1 MKQFI
6 VLMLVGLGLIA
17 SPALVA
23 SPVMAQD
30 QKIGYVDLQKAL
42 NLSAAG
48 KEAKEKIKAK
58 VQNYDADVKE
68 RQEELKK
75 LKEDLEKQAMLLSE
89 EARNAK
95 ERTYQQ
101 KVKDYQR
108 FTKDI
113 QETLQQTDADLTRKI
128 LERLLTVVQSVGKS
142 EGYVMILEKTESS
155 LVYADESIDI
165 TDKVIK
171 AFDKQGN

>member
-1 MKQFI
+1 MKKFV
-6 VLMLVGLGLIA
+6 VLVLVCVGLIA
-17 SPALVA
+17 SPA
-23 SPVMAQD
+23 MAVD

-48 KEAKEKIKAK
+48 KEAKEKIKVK
-58 VQNYDADVKE
+58 VQSYDAEVQG

-75 LKEDLEKQAMLLSE
+75 LKDDLEKQAMLLSE

-95 ERTYQQ
+95 ERDYQQ

-128 LERLLTVVQSVGKS
+128 LESLLKIVQEVGKS
-142 EGYVMILEKTESS
+142 EGYSIILEKTESS
-155 LVYADESIDI
+155 IVYADESTDI
-165 TDKVIK
+165 SDKVIA
-171 AFDKQGN
+171 AFDKLGK

>member
-1 MKQFI
+1 MKQFV
-6 VLMLVGLGLIA
+6 VLLLVCIG
-17 SPALVA
+17 LVA
-23 SPVMAQD
+23 TPAMAET

-42 NLSAAG
+42 NLSSAG

-58 VQNYDADVKE
+58 VQTYDAEVRE

-75 LKEDLEKQAMLLSE
+75 LKDDLEKQAMLLSE

-95 ERTYQQ
+95 ERDYQQ

-128 LERLLTVVQSVGKS
+128 LESLLKVVQEVGKS
-142 EGYVMILEKTESS
+142 EGYTLVLEKTESS
-155 LVYADESIDI
+155 IVYADESIDI
-165 TDKVIK
+165 SDEVIK
-171 AFDKQGN
+171 AFDKLDQ

>member
-1 MKQFI
+1 MKKFV
-6 VLMLVGLGLIA
+6 VLLLVCIG
-17 SPALVA
+17 LVA
-23 SPVMAQD
+23 TPAMAET

-58 VQNYDADVKE
+58 VQTYDAEVRE
-68 RQEELKK
+68 RQEVLKN
-75 LKEDLEKQAMLLSE
+75 LKDDLEKQAMLLSE

-95 ERTYQQ
+95 ERDYQQ

-128 LERLLTVVQSVGKS
+128 LESLLKVVQEVGKS
-142 EGYVMILEKTESS
+142 EGYTLVLEKTESS
-155 LVYADESIDI
+155 IVYADESIDI
-165 TDKVIK
+165 SDEVIK
-171 AFDKQGN
+171 AFDQLGQ

>member
-1 MKQFI
+1 MKRFV
-6 VLMLVGLGLIA
+6 VLLLVCVG
-17 SPALVA
+17 LVA
-23 SPVMAQD
+23 SPVMAEV

-48 KEAKEKIKAK
+48 KVAKEKIKTK
-58 VQNYDADVKE
+58 VQSYDVDVQQ

-75 LKEDLEKQAMLLSE
+75 LKEDLEKQAMLLSD

-95 ERTYQQ
+95 EREYQQ

-128 LERLLTVVQSVGKS
+128 LESLLKVVQDVGKNK
-142 EGYVMILEKTESS
+142 GYTLVLEKTESS
-155 LVYADESIDI
+155 IVYADESIDM
-165 TDKVIK
+165 TDEVIK
-171 AFDKQGN
+171 AFDQQGK

>member
-1 MKQFI
+1 MKKLV
-6 VLMLVGLGLIA
+6 VLMLVCIGLI
-17 SPALVA
+17 A
-23 SPVMAQD
+23 SPVMAQA

-48 KEAKEKIKAK
+48 KEAKEQIKVK
-58 VQNYDADVKE
+58 VQGYDAEVQG

-95 ERTYQQ
+95 ERDYQQ

-128 LERLLTVVQSVGKS
+128 LESLLTVVQEVGKND
-142 EGYVMILEKTESS
+142 GYTLVLEKTESS

-165 TDKVIK
+165 TDAVIK
-171 AFDKQGN
+171 AFDSKGK

>member
-1 MKQFI
+1 MKQFV
-6 VLMLVGLGLIA
+6 VLMLVCFGLVV

-48 KEAKEKIKAK
+48 KAAKEKIKAK
-58 VQNYDADVKE
+58 VQGYDVE
-68 RQEELKK
+68 VQQRQEELKK

-89 EARNAK
+89 EARNTK
-95 ERTYQQ
+95 ERNYQQ

-128 LERLLTVVQSVGKS
+128 LEKILKVVKEVGKS
-142 EGYVMILEKTESS
+142 EGYSIVLEKTESS
-155 LVYADESIDI
+155 LVYADESMDI
-165 TDKVIK
+165 TDEVIK
-171 AFDKQGN
+171 AFDTQNK

>member
-1 MKQFI
+1 MKKFV
-6 VLMLVGLGLIA
+6 VLLLVCIGM
-17 SPALVA
+17 VA
-23 SPVMAQD
+23 TPVMAET

-42 NLSAAG
+42 NLSVAG

-58 VQNYDADVKE
+58 VQTYDADVRQ

-75 LKEDLEKQAMLLSE
+75 LKDDLEKQAMLLSE

-95 ERTYQQ
+95 ERDYQQ

-128 LERLLTVVQSVGKS
+128 LERLLKVVQDVGKS
-142 EGYVMILEKTESS
+142 EGYTIVLEKTESS
-155 LVYADESIDI
+155 IVYADESIDI
-165 TDKVIK
+165 SDEVIK
-171 AFDKQGN
+171 AFDKLDQ

>member
-1 MKQFI
+1 MKQFV
-6 VLMLVGLGLIA
+6 VLLLVGFGLVA
-17 SPALVA
+17 SPALIA

-58 VQNYDADVKE
+58 VQGYDVE
-68 RQEELKK
+68 VQQRQEELKK

-89 EARNAK
+89 DARNAK
-95 ERTYQQ
+95 ERNYQQ
-101 KVKDYQR
+101 KVKNYQR

-128 LERLLTVVQSVGKS
+128 LESILKIVKEVGKS
-142 EGYVMILEKTESS
+142 EGYSIVLEKTESS
-155 LVYADESIDI
+155 LVYADESMDI
-165 TDKVIK
+165 TDEVIK
-171 AFDKQGN
+171 AFDKQSK

>member
-1 MKQFI
+1 MKQLV
-6 VLMLVGLGLIA
+6 VLFLICFGLIA
-17 SPALVA
+17 SPVQ
-23 SPVMAQD
+23 AQG

-48 KEAKEKIKAK
+48 KEAKEKIKVK
-58 VQNYDADVKE
+58 VQGYDAEVQQ
-68 RQEELKK
+68 RQAELKK

-89 EARNAK
+89 EARSTK
-95 ERTYQQ
+95 ERDYQQ

-128 LERLLTVVQSVGKS
+128 LEQLLKVVQDVGKK
-142 EGYVMILEKTESS
+142 EGYTLILEKTESS
-155 LVYADESIDI
+155 LVYADDSIDM
-165 TDKVIK
+165 TDSVIK
-171 AFDKQGN
+171 AFDKQGK

>member
-1 MKQFI
+1 MKQFVI
-6 VLMLVGLGLIA
+6 LMLVCF
-17 SPALVA
+17 ALVA
-23 SPVMAQD
+23 SPVMAQA
-30 QKIGYVDLQKAL
+30 QKIAYVDLQKAL

-48 KEAKEKIKAK
+48 KEAKEKIKAE
-58 VQNYDADVKE
+58 VQGYDAEVQQ

-95 ERTYQQ
+95 ERDYQQ

-128 LERLLTVVQSVGKS
+128 LEKLLKVVQDVRQKRWLPDGS
-142 EGYVMILEKTESS
+142 
-155 LVYADESIDI
+155 
-165 TDKVIK
+165 
-171 AFDKQGN
+171 

>member
-1 MKQFI
+1 MKRFV
-6 VLMLVGLGLIA
+6 VLMLVCVG
-17 SPALVA
+17 LVA
-23 SPVMAQD
+23 SPVMAEV

-48 KEAKEKIKAK
+48 KEAKEQIKAK
-58 VQNYDADVKE
+58 VQGYDAEVQQ

-75 LKEDLEKQAMLLSE
+75 LKEDLEKQAMLLSQ

-95 ERTYQQ
+95 ERDYQQ

-128 LERLLTVVQSVGKS
+128 LESLLKVVQSVGKS
-142 EGYVMILEKTESS
+142 GGYTIILEKTESS
-155 LVYADESIDI
+155 IIYADESIDI
-165 TDKVIK
+165 SEEVIK
-171 AFDKQGN
+171 AFDKKGM

>member
-1 MKQFI
+1 MKQFLI
-6 VLMLVGLGLIA
+6 LTLVCVGL
-17 SPALVA
+17 VA
-23 SPVMAQD
+23 APVMAQA
-30 QKIGYVDLQKAL
+30 QKIGFVDLQKAL

-58 VQNYDADVKE
+58 VQGYDAEVQS

-75 LKEDLEKQAMLLSE
+75 LKDDLEKQAMLLSE
-89 EARNAK
+89 DARNNK
-95 ERTYQQ
+95 ERDYQQ

-128 LERLLTVVQSVGKS
+128 LESLLKVVQDVGKKQ
-142 EGYVMILEKTESS
+142 GYTLVLEKTESS
-155 LVYADESIDI
+155 IVYADEKIDI
-165 TDKVIK
+165 TDAVIES
-171 AFDKQGN
+171 FDKQGN

>member
-1 MKQFI
+1 MKQLV
-6 VLMLVGLGLIA
+6 VLLVVCLGLI
-17 SPALVA
+17 A

-42 NLSAAG
+42 NLSVAG
-48 KEAKEKIKAK
+48 KAAKEKIKAK
-58 VQNYDADVKE
+58 VQSYDAEVQS
-68 RQEELKK
+68 RQGELKK

-95 ERTYQQ
+95 ERDYQQ

-113 QETLQQTDADLTRKI
+113 QETLQQTDADFTRKI
-128 LERLLTVVQSVGKS
+128 LETLLKVVQTVGKS
-142 EGYVMILEKTESS
+142 TGYTMILEKTESS
-155 LVYADESIDI
+155 IVYADESTDI
-165 TDKVIK
+165 TDEVIK
-171 AFDKQGN
+171 AFDKQGQ

>member
-1 MKQFI
+1 MKKFV
-6 VLMLVGLGLIA
+6 VLLLVCIGM
-17 SPALVA
+17 VA
-23 SPVMAQD
+23 TPVMAET

-42 NLSAAG
+42 NLSVAG

-58 VQNYDADVKE
+58 VQTYDADVRQ

-75 LKEDLEKQAMLLSE
+75 LKDDLEKQAMLLSE

-95 ERTYQQ
+95 ERDYQQ

-128 LERLLTVVQSVGKS
+128 LESLLKVVQEVGKS
-142 EGYVMILEKTESS
+142 EGYTLVLEKTESS
-155 LVYADESIDI
+155 IVYADESIDI
-165 TDKVIK
+165 SDEVIK
-171 AFDKQGN
+171 AFDKLGQ

>member
-1 MKQFI
+1 MKQFVI
-6 VLMLVGLGLIA
+6 LMLVCVG
-17 SPALVA
+17 LVA
-23 SPVMAQD
+23 TPVMAET

-42 NLSAAG
+42 NLSSAG
-48 KEAKEKIKAK
+48 KAAKEKIKAK
-58 VQNYDADVKE
+58 VQGYDAEVQQ

-95 ERTYQQ
+95 ERDYQQ

-128 LERLLTVVQSVGKS
+128 LESLLKVVQDVGKS
-142 EGYVMILEKTESS
+142 AGYTLILEKTESS
-155 LVYADESIDI
+155 IVYADESIDI
-165 TDKVIK
+165 SDEVIK
-171 AFDKQGN
+171 AFDKLGK

>member
-1 MKQFI
+1 MKKLV
-6 VLMLVGLGLIA
+6 VLMLVGFGL
-17 SPALVA
+17 VV
-23 SPVMAQD
+23 SPVMAQA

-42 NLSAAG
+42 NMSAAG

-58 VQNYDADVKE
+58 VQGYDAEVQQ
-68 RQEELKK
+68 RQDELKK

-95 ERTYQQ
+95 ERDYQQ

-113 QETLQQTDADLTRKI
+113 QETLQQTDADFTRKI
-128 LERLLTVVQSVGKS
+128 LERLLKVVQDVGKNG
-142 EGYVMILEKTESS
+142 GYTIILEKTESS

-165 TDKVIK
+165 TDEVIK
-171 AFDKQGN
+171 TFDKQGK

>member
-1 MKQFI
+1 MKQFV
-6 VLMLVGLGLIA
+6 VLMLVCLGL
-17 SPALVA
+17 VA
-23 SPVMAQD
+23 TPVMAQA

-42 NLSAAG
+42 NLSAEG
-48 KEAKEKIKAK
+48 KAAKEKIKAK
-58 VQNYDADVKE
+58 VQGYDADVKQ
-68 RQEELKK
+68 RQEELQK

-95 ERTYQQ
+95 EREYQK

-128 LERLLTVVQSVGKS
+128 LESLLKVVQDVGKS
-142 EGYVMILEKTESS
+142 SEYTMILEKTESS
-155 LVYADESIDI
+155 LVYADESSDI
-165 TDKVIK
+165 TDKVIE
-171 AFDKQGN
+171 AFDKQGK

>member
-1 MKQFI
+1 MKQFV
-6 VLMLVGLGLIA
+6 VLMLVCFALIA
-17 SPALVA
+17 SPALFA
-23 SPVMAQD
+23 SPVEAQD

-42 NLSAAG
+42 NLSASG
-48 KEAKEKIKAK
+48 KAAKEKIKAK
-58 VQNYDADVKE
+58 VQGYDAEVQQ

-89 EARNAK
+89 EARNNK
-95 ERTYQQ
+95 ERSYQQ

-128 LERLLTVVQSVGKS
+128 LESLLKVVQDVGKS
-142 EGYVMILEKTESS
+142 EGYAIILEKTESS

-165 TDKVIK
+165 TNEVIK
-171 AFDKQGN
+171 VFDKQGK

>member
-1 MKQFI
+1 MKRFV
-6 VLMLVGLGLIA
+6 VLLLVCVG
-17 SPALVA
+17 LVA
-23 SPVMAQD
+23 SPVMAEV

-48 KEAKEKIKAK
+48 KVAKEKIKTK
-58 VQNYDADVKE
+58 VQSYDVDVQQ

-75 LKEDLEKQAMLLSE
+75 LKEDLEKQALLLSD

-95 ERTYQQ
+95 EREYQQ

-128 LERLLTVVQSVGKS
+128 LESLLKVVQDVGKNK
-142 EGYVMILEKTESS
+142 GYTMVLEKTESS
-155 LVYADESIDI
+155 IVYADESIDM
-165 TDKVIK
+165 TDEVIK
-171 AFDKQGN
+171 AFDQQGK

>member
-1 MKQFI
+1 MKRFV
-6 VLMLVGLGLIA
+6 VLLLVCLGLIA
-17 SPALVA
+17 SP
-23 SPVMAQD
+23 VMAQA

-48 KEAKEKIKAK
+48 KEAKEQIKAK
-58 VQNYDADVKE
+58 VQGYDVDVQK

-95 ERTYQQ
+95 ERDYQQ

-113 QETLQQTDADLTRKI
+113 QESLQQTDADLTRKI
-128 LERLLTVVQSVGKS
+128 LERLLKVVQDLGKS
-142 EGYVMILEKTESS
+142 AGYTLILEKTESS
-155 LVYADESIDI
+155 LVYADDSIDM
-165 TDKVIK
+165 TDEVIK
-171 AFDKQGN
+171 IFDKQGK